1 LLLSFIIA
9 PIQKSL
15 NKKTSMLRQ
24 IFLPLLIIISIQL
37 NGQTERTSEL
47 YRIIKAKDSL
57 LFNIG
62 FNNCDIKQ
70 FDNLVS
76 ESFDFYHDQAGIT
89 NSKTAF
95 IQGIQDG
102 LCKLSYKPKRVL
114 ADNRMEI
121 YPLKKD
127 GVLYGAIQIGTHN
140 FYAIEDN
147 KQEHLT
153 SVAKF
158 THVWI
163 LENGDFKLTRGLSY
177 DHKDNN

>member
-1 LLLSFIIA
+1 MNRLIILLSIV
-9 PIQKSL
+9 
-15 NKKTSMLRQ
+15 
-24 IFLPLLIIISIQL
+24 LLSIKIV
-37 NGQTERTSEL
+37 GQVERTSEL
-47 YRIIKAKDSL
+47 YKTIKTKDSL
-57 LFNIG
+57 LFNLG

-114 ADNRMEI
+114 ANNRMEI

-177 DHKDNN
+177 DHKDNK